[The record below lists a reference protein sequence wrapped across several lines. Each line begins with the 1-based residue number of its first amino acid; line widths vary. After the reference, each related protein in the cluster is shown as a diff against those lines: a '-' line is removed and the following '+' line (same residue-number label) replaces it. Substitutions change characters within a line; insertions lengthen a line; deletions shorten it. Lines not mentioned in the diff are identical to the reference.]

1 MPVRSFND
9 HFFLHYHYLIIV
21 IATILIHKA
30 NTLYLSGSPFFN
42 RLLANVYSVIWL
54 ITTKQNK

>member
-1 MPVRSFND
+1 MITFP
-9 HFFLHYHYLIIV
+9 LHYHYFIIV

-30 NTLYLSGSPFFN
+30 NTLYLSGSLFFSH
-42 RLLANVYSVIWL
+42 LLANVYSVTWL